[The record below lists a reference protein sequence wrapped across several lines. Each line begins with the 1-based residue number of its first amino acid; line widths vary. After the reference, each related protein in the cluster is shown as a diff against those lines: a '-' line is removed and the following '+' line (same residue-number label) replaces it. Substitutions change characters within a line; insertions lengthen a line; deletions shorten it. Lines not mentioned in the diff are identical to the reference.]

1 MKLGHTATWSL
12 LSLALCGGVAS
23 AATPKTVW
31 LTVDQNT
38 YNVLHQVDP
47 SARSL
52 ESRYVANG
60 TTHKGLVNVDKVHIV
75 PVEES
80 LLGELSAQVH
90 RQLHHCAG
98 YNTYDSLDAARAA
111 LQPRQPLAGL
121 TRPDYTIT
129 QQALVKPWIAQQT
142 AANITDTIQSLADF
156 NNRYYNGSTGAQ
168 ASDWLKNTWQTMAA
182 GRSDI
187 SVKQVF
193 RGSDRQASVVLTI
206 TGTQKPDQIVVMGAH
221 LDTVNWNDAGGQS
234 HETARAPGADDDAS
248 GVAGLTETL
257 RVLLANGYKPART
270 IQLMAYSGEE
280 FGLYGSNYIA
290 TDYANRNIDVVGM
303 LQLDMTNYKGSA
315 GDIYLEDDYTDAQQ
329 NQFVESLAN
338 TYLPQLSVMH
348 DKCGYG
354 CSDHASWHNQGYA
367 TSMPFES
374 RLGDDNPYIHSSKDT
389 YANSGNQAQHA
400 LKFTRLALAFA
411 VELGGNGNG
420 GDTPPPPGGD
430 DVLANGVPRTG
441 LSGASGSTALFK
453 VVLPAGARNLVIAVS
468 GGSGDVDLYTRYGSA
483 PTTSSYDCRPYR
495 SGNSESCSVP
505 SPQAGTYYVQLRG
518 YQAYSGVTLKATWT
532 SGSEPPPPADDELAN
547 GVAKTGLSGS
557 SGGTAVYKVIVP
569 GGAGNL
575 VIASSGGTGDVD
587 LYARFGATPTSSSY
601 DCRPYRS
608 GNNESCTFGQVQ
620 AGTYYVMLKGYQAY
634 SGVSLKASWNGG

>member
-1 MKLGHTATWSL
+1 MKLRQIITWGL
-12 LSLALCGGVAS
+12 LSLASLGGAAS
-23 AATPKTVW
+23 ATTPKTVW
-31 LTVDQNT
+31 LTLDQNT
-38 YNVLHQVDP
+38 YTVLQQVDP
-47 SARSL
+47 AAHSL

-60 TTHKGLVNVDKVHIV
+60 TTRKGLVNVDRIHIV
-75 PVEES
+75 PVDES
-80 LLGELSAQVH
+80 VLGALSAQVH

-98 YNTYDSLDAARAA
+98 YITYDSLDAARVA
-111 LQPRQPLAGL
+111 LQPRQALAGL
-121 TRPDYTIT
+121 TRPDYTIK

-142 AANITDTIQSLADF
+142 AANITDTIQSLANF

-168 ASDWLKNTWQTMAA
+168 ASDWLKSTWQTMAA

-193 RGSDRQASVVLTI
+193 RGSDKQASVVLTI
-206 TGTQKPDQIVVMGAH
+206 TGTQNPDQIVVMGAH
-221 LDTVNWNDAGGQS
+221 LDTVNWNDAGGKP
-234 HETARAPGADDDAS
+234 HETSRAPGADDDAS

-270 IQLMAYSGEE
+270 IQLMAYAGEE

-290 TDYANRNIDVVGM
+290 RDYASRNVDVVGM

-374 RLGDDNPYIHSSKDT
+374 KLGDDNPYIHSSKDT
-389 YANSGNQAQHA
+389 YANSGNQAVHA

-411 VELGGNGNG
+411 VELGGNGSG
-420 GDTPPPPGGD
+420 GDTPPPPAGD
-430 DVLANGVPRTG
+430 DVLANGVPKSG
-441 LSGASGSTALFK
+441 LSGASGSTALYK
-453 VVLPAGARNLVIAVS
+453 VVVPAGARNLVIAVS
-468 GGSGDVDLYTRYGSA
+468 GGTGDVDLYTRYGAA

-495 SGNSESCSVP
+495 SGNNESCTVAT
-505 SPQAGTYYVQLRG
+505 PQAGTYYVQLRA
-518 YQAYSGVTLKATWT
+518 YQAYSGVTLKASWT
-532 SGSEPPPPADDELAN
+532 TGSEPPPPADDELAN
-547 GVAKTGLSGS
+547 GVAKTGLSGI

-569 GGAGNL
+569 SGASNL

-620 AGTYYVMLKGYQAY
+620 AGTYYVMLKGYQTY
-634 SGVSLKASWNGG
+634 SGVSLKANWNGG